1 MYDSTLTST
10 QIKMYS
16 NKENRETLSY
26 LGLFLVI
33 PCYYKLLTGSVG
45 EYPATPNIER
55 GEINEVYNFVYS
67 TDRFGVGFA
76 PMVKSR
82 DMARNWSQIF
92 EIVCSTGDF
101 HAQNEVVYFV
111 YIRNSF
117 LSRRLET
124 FCSF

>member
-10 QIKMYS
+10 QIKTCS

-33 PCYYKLLTGSVG
+33 PCYYMLLTGSVG
-45 EYPATPNIER
+45 EYPATSNIER

-67 TDRFGVGFA
+67 TDRFGVRFA

-101 HAQNEVVYFV
+101 HAQNEVV
-111 YIRNSF
+111 
-117 LSRRLET
+117 LSRR
-124 FCSF
+124 

>member
-1 MYDSTLTST
+1 MH
-10 QIKMYS
+10 
-16 NKENRETLSY
+16 
-26 LGLFLVI
+26 
-33 PCYYKLLTGSVG
+33 LTGSVG

-67 TDRFGVGFA
+67 TDRFSVGFA

-92 EIVCSTGDF
+92 KIVCFIGDF

-111 YIRNSF
+111 
-117 LSRRLET
+117 
-124 FCSF
+124 

>member
-10 QIKMYS
+10 QIKTCS

-33 PCYYKLLTGSVG
+33 PCYYMLLTGSVG

-76 PMVKSR
+76 PMVKPR
-82 DMARNWSQIF
+82 H
-92 EIVCSTGDF
+92 G
-101 HAQNEVVYFV
+101 
-111 YIRNSF
+111 
-117 LSRRLET
+117 L
-124 FCSF
+124 

>member
-1 MYDSTLTST
+1 MH
-10 QIKMYS
+10 
-16 NKENRETLSY
+16 
-26 LGLFLVI
+26 
-33 PCYYKLLTGSVG
+33 LTGSVG
-45 EYPATPNIER
+45 VYPATPNIER
-55 GEINEVYNFVYS
+55 GEIMKFTTSCTRRIGSVLVH
-67 TDRFGVGFA
+67 GVA

-82 DMARNWSQIF
+82 DMVRNWSQIF

>member
-10 QIKMYS
+10 QIKRYS

-33 PCYYKLLTGSVG
+33 PCYYMHLTGSVG
-45 EYPATPNIER
+45 VYPATPNIER

-92 EIVCSTGDF
+92 ETVCSSGDF
-101 HAQNEVVYFV
+101 HAQNKVVYFL